1 MAGDKVEEEVKPKQ
15 SASSAVDVL
24 SPDYPLM
31 VIMRGIP
38 GTLSHSKNI
47 ALMLETIGPELGLD
61 VRKLKIAAYYHD
73 IGKSVNPR
81 YFTEN
86 QTEDEENA
94 HKELDSWISYRL
106 ITAHIGDTVQI
117 LVNDP
122 NIPRDVIEWCSQ
134 HHGTCIVRY
143 FCNKSGTKN
152 VDNYR
157 YKCTKPRSLEAAL
170 LMICDHL
177 EARSRSLNQAGKL
190 SNVDELIDKVIVE
203 LLEEDEQLDDV
214 ALPKLGYLRK
224 IKFLLKREISSQYHK
239 RVDYDKAMDESTGE

>member
-1 MAGDKVEEEVKPKQ
+1 MANDKIVDEDDVK
-15 SASSAVDVL
+15 SNGVDVL

-31 VIMRGIP
+31 VIMRSIP

-47 ALMLETIGPELGLD
+47 ALMMETIAPELGLD
-61 VRKLKIAAYYHD
+61 GRKLKIAAYYHD

-81 YFTEN
+81 FFTEN
-86 QTEDEENA
+86 QDDSA
-94 HKELDSWISYRL
+94 PDPHKDLDAWISYRM

-134 HHGTCIVRY
+134 HHGTCVVRY
-143 FCNKSGTKN
+143 FCTKSGTGN
-152 VDNYR
+152 EDNYR
-157 YKCTKPRSLEAAL
+157 YKCSRPRSLEAAL

-177 EARSRSLNQAGKL
+177 EARSRSLSQAGKL
-190 SNVDELIDKVIVE
+190 GSIDELVDAAITE

-214 ALPKLGYLRK
+214 ALPKLGHLRL
-224 IKFLLKREISSQYHK
+224 IKTLLKRELAGRYHK
-239 RVDYDKAMDESTGE
+239 RVDYDKAIEETKGE